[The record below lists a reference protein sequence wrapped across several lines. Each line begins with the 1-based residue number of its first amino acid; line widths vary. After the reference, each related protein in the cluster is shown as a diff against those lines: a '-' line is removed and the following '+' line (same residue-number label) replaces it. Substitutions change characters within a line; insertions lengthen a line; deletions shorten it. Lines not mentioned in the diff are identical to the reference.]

1 MEKED
6 LTLDSLISIITD
18 FFNNEVKSKAD
29 ELYGLKEE
37 LNQEKGK
44 NLSLVSDIEKLK
56 KDIDDKDKAIK
67 RLEEER
73 ITLLQ
78 QILKG

>member
-37 LNQEKGK
+37 YCYSAN
-44 NLSLVSDIEKLK
+44 
-56 KDIDDKDKAIK
+56 A
-67 RLEEER
+67 
-73 ITLLQ
+73 
-78 QILKG
+78 